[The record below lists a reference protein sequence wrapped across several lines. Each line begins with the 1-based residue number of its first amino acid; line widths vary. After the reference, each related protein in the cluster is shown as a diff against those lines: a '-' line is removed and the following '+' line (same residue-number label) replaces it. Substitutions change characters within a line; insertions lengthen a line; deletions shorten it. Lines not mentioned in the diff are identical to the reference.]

1 MKDEQWAAVIGE
13 EEVRGVI
20 VGGNWTLR
28 KFIVRQNV
36 GGQMMTTH
44 TIRDIDSQTDDEAIE
59 RFRTEYPDLYAIG
72 AEMRVYE

>member
-1 MKDEQWAAVIGE
+1 MTDEQWAAVRGE

-20 VGGNWTLR
+20 VGGDRTLR
-28 KFIVRQNV
+28 KFIIKQNV

-44 TIRDIDSQTDDEAIE
+44 TITDVDSQTDDEAIE
-59 RFRTEYPDLYAIG
+59 RFRTEHPDLYAIG